1 MGNLREFSLGGVINV
16 TNGKLHGKKWN
27 SLFIKICN
35 GETDHA
41 QKKEEQKEYYLKT
54 KLCKIERN
62 SLLEKYLRV
71 NSVLLEP

>member
-1 MGNLREFSLGGVINV
+1 MFYSLIFSNPDHHLKPCPIDTHKKGYKAFKMGNLREFSLGGVISV

-41 QKKEEQKEYYLKT
+41 
-54 KLCKIERN
+54 
-62 SLLEKYLRV
+62 
-71 NSVLLEP
+71 